1 MKLYNLSFGTNR
13 SLCADFY
20 LINDGPQNMCAINI
34 YQVKNVFHD
43 QKSLGSAGVEDCY
56 FESNIAK

>member
-1 MKLYNLSFGTNR
+1 
-13 SLCADFY
+13 
-20 LINDGPQNMCAINI
+20 MCAINI